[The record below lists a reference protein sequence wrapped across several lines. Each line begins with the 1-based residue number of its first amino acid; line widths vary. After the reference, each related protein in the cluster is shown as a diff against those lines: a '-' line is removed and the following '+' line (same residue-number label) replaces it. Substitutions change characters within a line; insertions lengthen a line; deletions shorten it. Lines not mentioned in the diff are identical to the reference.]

1 MDMHKTLSSF
11 LNEVRELG
19 LVQNKLAEKIIVKKV
34 FLVTHDYD
42 PPAYCITLFA
52 LNN

>member
-1 MDMHKTLSSF
+1 MDMHETLSSF
-11 LNEVRELG
+11 LNEVSELG
-19 LVQNKLAEKIIVKKV
+19 LVQNKLTEKIIIKRFFSVS
-34 FLVTHDYD
+34 HDYD